1 MDLSNI
7 LLVLIIILNMCVW
20 KIILSK

>member
-20 KIILSK
+20 KIILNK